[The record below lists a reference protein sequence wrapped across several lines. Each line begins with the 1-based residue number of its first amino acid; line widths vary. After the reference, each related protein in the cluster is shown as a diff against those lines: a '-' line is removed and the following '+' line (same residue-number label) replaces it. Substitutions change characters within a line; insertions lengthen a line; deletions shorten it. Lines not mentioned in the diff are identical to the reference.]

1 MLRQTTRK
9 KQVASKPI
17 SAVST
22 ISTISTISTVPP
34 GYQTG
39 SGEGSSDHGAASCSD
54 CGPSHLLS
62 SQRHRDRRT
71 AQPIAFQ
78 VVSPLSVAPPPDG
91 CAKSKRIFGNAPSV
105 SICDG
110 TRSDLWI
117 SVSYSQGLL
126 ILSLSLSCGDLASH
140 WFCINLPRGAT

>member
-9 KQVASKPI
+9 KEAASKPI

-22 ISTISTISTVPP
+22 MSTVPP

-126 ILSLSLSCGDLASH
+126 ILSLSLVRRPSESLVLHKSAARCHVNGMK
-140 WFCINLPRGAT
+140 